1 MPPSEPGAEVPR
13 AASYSQCPGGC
24 APIPTEFH
32 NLLLA
37 ASRLLHP
44 LSHPSLG
51 PASPAPTAP
60 ATIFLSPSPVEPF
73 LSLLFLQAMAASITK
88 ILTVAG
94 IFQYALSVDLPA
106 VKVTEELLRQHEE
119 QRSQEMAKLQKME
132 QRMKEQRMQ
141 EQRMQ
146 EQSRPTQES
155 MLLSACRQWWFWDC
169 VEMILMLFGIYWL
182 PSQRRAGSD
191 SGSWGTTTWS
201 AQEQMEEEDLEDK
214 PLDRVG
220 TSTAFTLSFS
230 QTTF

>member
-1 MPPSEPGAEVPR
+1 
-13 AASYSQCPGGC
+13 
-24 APIPTEFH
+24 
-32 NLLLA
+32 
-37 ASRLLHP
+37 
-44 LSHPSLG
+44 
-51 PASPAPTAP
+51 
-60 ATIFLSPSPVEPF
+60 
-73 LSLLFLQAMAASITK
+73 MAASITK

-119 QRSQEMAKLQKME
+119 QRSQEMAKLQRME